1 MRKAGDGLFRS
12 EARAPEAAEA
22 HAPRARG
29 QRAAVGHALRGG
41 GVVAQDNR
49 SVILENI
56 SEELR
61 SLLPQDAMFPSES
74 FCRRQMEACAR
85 RTVHV
90 DGFLFD
96 ENLLDSMCEDGTFS
110 RNFCLQCGSSR
121 TRELVRTGSRPEFL
135 SHSFSVPEL
144 RFLFLNVLPDLS
156 GLVLVDV
163 GSRLGAVLY
172 AGHIFSSAQSLIG
185 VELNQDFV
193 KLQNQIVHK
202 YGFEDRSK
210 PPVSFSG
217 LNRGLNRCSRLALW
231 GRWFHADVCSQGGFG
246 QKSAMFCGLHNVFG
260 FFRWREDKIRFRPD
274 PWGVGLAAGLQPANR
289 LKTRPTR

>member
-1 MRKAGDGLFRS
+1 MDFSEAKRELLKLLKRTRPEHVGNVLQWVTRS
-12 EARAPEAAEA
+12 EE
-22 HAPRARG
+22 
-29 QRAAVGHALRGG
+29 VGSLLR
-41 GVVAQDNR
+41 DNR

-121 TRELVRTGSRPEFL
+121 TRELEFL

-202 YGFEDRSK
+202 CWKFLVQKFRRKGSLLVSVPGLDQSFRQIQETLPSDWLEEL
-210 PPVSFSG
+210 PVNYDLFLTSDTDQ
-217 LNRGLNRCSRLALW
+217 NEA
-231 GRWFHADVCSQGGFG
+231 
-246 QKSAMFCGLHNVFG
+246 
-260 FFRWREDKIRFRPD
+260 FRQIHLYR
-274 PWGVGLAAGLQPANR
+274 VM
-289 LKTRPTR
+289 